1 MRPDVISKTSKT
13 MNSNLDNNTM
23 KTTLQPTADRLRPPF
38 SRLAAALLL
47 AAVLSASFVAHP
59 AGAVMQSRSIQC
71 ANLIY
76 AGTNTSR
83 CFSDE
88 FLSIMQRETA
98 IPTERRFRSVR
109 LNSDELFRYPFVMI
123 TGESDFTFTPQER
136 ENLRKYLTNGG
147 FMLASSGCSS
157 TAWDTAF
164 RRNLNQVLGE
174 DGLELTRIPK
184 EHAIF
189 RTVYNI
195 ETLDLARTDEDAYL
209 EGITHQGKIVLVY
222 SRHGLNNTAN
232 TNGCCCCG
240 GNEIRNADRLNV
252 NILMYSLLH

>member
-1 MRPDVISKTSKT
+1 MPPAGI
-13 MNSNLDNNTM
+13 SNLWTILIPNHESIVM
-23 KTTLQPTADRLRPPF
+23 KTKNLRHLCRSATALLVAFVLTLGLVTQQ
-38 SRLAAALLL
+38 AAAM
-47 AAVLSASFVAHP
+47 V
-59 AGAVMQSRSIQC
+59 QSRSIQC

-109 LNSDELFRYPFVMI
+109 LNSEELFRYPFVMI
-123 TGESDFTFTPQER
+123 TGESDFNFTANER
-136 ENLRKYLTNGG
+136 DNLRRYLTNGG
-147 FMLASSGCSS
+147 FMLASAGCSS
-157 TAWDTAF
+157 SDWDRAF
-164 RRNLNQVLGE
+164 RRNMVQVLGD
-174 DGLELTRIPK
+174 DGLELTRIPMD
-184 EHAIF
+184 HPIF
-189 RTVYNI
+189 RTVYTI
-195 ETLDLARTDEDAYL
+195 DTLDLASSDENAYL
-209 EGITHQGKIVLVY
+209 EGITHQGKIVLIY